1 MLVSAATEHGT
12 LRVTVQD
19 RGPGVPAEFVPQL
32 FDRFA
37 RSAGSAAAS
46 PGSGLGLA
54 IARSYARAHRGEVS
68 YHPAAPHGAAF
79 ELVLPAFVAV

>member
-1 MLVSAATEHGT
+1 M
-12 LRVTVQD
+12 TVQD
-19 RGPGVPAEFVPQL
+19 CGQGVPTDFVPLL

-37 RSAGSAAAS
+37 RSAGSAATS

-54 IARSYARAHRGEVS
+54 IARSYARAHRGDVS

-79 ELVLPAFVAV
+79 EVVLPAFVAV